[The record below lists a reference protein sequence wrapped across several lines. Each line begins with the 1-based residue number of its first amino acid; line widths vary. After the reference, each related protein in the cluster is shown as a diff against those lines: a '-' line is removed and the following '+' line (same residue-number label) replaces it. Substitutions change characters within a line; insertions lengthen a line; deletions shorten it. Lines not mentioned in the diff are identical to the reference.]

1 MNKEQMEL
9 KKVIRDGVAEGIKKG
24 LESVT
29 VDLPQAELCEI
40 DFDLKTSARE
50 LKKFC
55 EKMSCCDCIFMN
67 VASRGCNIHQPEDW
81 EI

>member
-9 KKVIRDGVAEGIKKG
+9 KKDIRDGVAEGIKKG

-29 VDLPQAELCEI
+29 VDLPQMEVKDTYFLIA
-40 DFDLKTSARE
+40 SAKE
-50 LKKFC
+50 LKRFC
-55 EKMSCCDCIFMN
+55 EKTSCCDCIFMN